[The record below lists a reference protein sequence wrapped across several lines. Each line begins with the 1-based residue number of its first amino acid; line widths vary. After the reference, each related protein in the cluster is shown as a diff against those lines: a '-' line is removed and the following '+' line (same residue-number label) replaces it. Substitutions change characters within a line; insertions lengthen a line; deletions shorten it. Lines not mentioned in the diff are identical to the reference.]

1 MKINIPDNIQHENQ
15 IINTYINGESVKPS
29 SSPFVTTVATW

>member
-1 MKINIPDNIQHENQ
+1 MKINIPDNIQYENQ
-15 IINTYINGESVKPS
+15 TINTYIKSESVQPS

>member
-15 IINTYINGESVKPS
+15 INTYIKSESVQPS

>member
-1 MKINIPDNIQHENQ
+1 MKINIPDNIQYENQ
-15 IINTYINGESVKPS
+15 INTYINGESVKPS